1 MTGAS
6 RRGARRR
13 QASHEESPLKE
24 PVITRR
30 RFIHH
35 IARVAGAGAALAAL
49 DALGATALALGED
62 RPYNGPPVLPAGLG
76 KGRRVTIIGAGIA
89 GLTSALELSKAGF
102 TCTVLEAR
110 SRPGGRNW
118 TIRGGDRVVQT
129 DGTQTV
135 AWPQAPHLYFNAGP
149 ARIPHHHRALLGY
162 CRELG
167 VQMEIM
173 MNDNRAALLQDDKA
187 FGGKPVQAKQVVND
201 TRGYLSELLSKAMS
215 SGGLD
220 RELSRDDR
228 ERLSAVVAAFGDLRE
243 DGRFKGTGRAG
254 FIEPPGAAMQFGT
267 PRAPLPLA
275 ELLKADFWQFKAN
288 FGEDFEMASTM
299 LQPVGGMDQ
308 IPRAFAAR
316 VGHLIRYDSVVDAIR
331 KTATGARVQVRL
343 NGGPVQAIDSDFV
356 ICTVPLSVLRAIPN
370 DFAPAVQQAIASVAY
385 ATSSKIAFYAPR
397 RFWEEDDAIYGG
409 NSWTTREITQIL
421 YPSHGI
427 TKADGVLVGSYC
439 FGFDPAD
446 DMGRFP
452 VAERLRMAL
461 ASGERLH
468 PGYAG
473 MVRNGVSVAWPKVPF
488 NSGSWALWTDE
499 QRKGSVY
506 RALLQ
511 ADGPVYFAGEHLSNL
526 VSWQEGAILSAH
538 RTIAQ
543 LAARV
548 GA

>member
-1 MTGAS
+1 M
-6 RRGARRR
+6 
-13 QASHEESPLKE
+13 KE
-24 PVITRR
+24 PAITRR
-30 RFIHH
+30 RFIDH
-35 IARVAGAGAALAAL
+35 IARAAGAGAALAAL
-49 DALGATALALGED
+49 DALGLTSLAIGAEHSY
-62 RPYNGPPVLPAGLG
+62 RGPPVLPAELG

-102 TCTVLEAR
+102 ACTVLEAR
-110 SRPGGRNW
+110 QRPGGRNW

-167 VQMEIM
+167 VPMEIM
-173 MNDNRAALLQDDKA
+173 MNDNRAALLHDDKA

-201 TRGYLSELLSKAMS
+201 TRGYLSELLSKAIS

-220 RELSRDDR
+220 QQLSREDR

-243 DGRFKGTGRAG
+243 GGRFIGTLRSG
-254 FIEPPGAAMQFGT
+254 FSEAPGAALQVGT
-267 PRAPLPLA
+267 RRAPLPLA

-288 FGEDFEMASTM
+288 FGEDAEMASTM

-308 IPRAFAAR
+308 IPKAFAAR
-316 VGHLIRYDSVVDAIR
+316 VGHLIRYDSAVEAIR
-331 KTATGARVQVRL
+331 KTDKGARVEVRL
-343 NGGPVQAIDSDFV
+343 NGGPTQAIDSDFV
-356 ICTVPLSVLRAIPN
+356 ICTVPLSVLRTIPN
-370 DFAPAVQQAIASVAY
+370 DFAPKVQQAIASVAY

-397 RFWEEDDAIYGG
+397 RFWEEDDEIYGG

-439 FGFDPAD
+439 FGFDPSD

-452 VAERLRMAL
+452 VAERIKMAL
-461 ASGERLH
+461 VSGERLH

-473 MVRNGVSVAWPKVPF
+473 MVQGGVSVAWPKVPF
-488 NSGSWALWTDE
+488 NSGAWALWTGD
-499 QRKGSVY
+499 QRKGVY
-506 RALLQ
+506 RELLQ
-511 ADGPVYFAGEHLSNL
+511 ADGPIYFAGEHLSNL

-538 RTIAQ
+538 RAIGQ
-543 LAARV
+543 LAVRV
-548 GA
+548 G